1 MKTSENYNTE
11 INNKKELVLESK
23 NNHSDKEND
32 KNGVTETEHLSEM
45 DSEISEKKEEKKIEI
60 PDFMK

>member
-1 MKTSENYNTE
+1 MD
-11 INNKKELVLESK
+11 I

-32 KNGVTETEHLSEM
+32 KNGVTETEHLPEM